1 MGVCGS
7 WTIRWYRIR
16 AIAASLVSN
25 RSLTLGVYE
34 GSAGENGPPVIMSW
48 RSVRVHDPGGAA
60 GGPFDPGVDLD
71 PTAAD
76 DGAEGPT
83 VEPRD
88 GGSRSIEMDFDQPVL
103 LAGPVSVVGVTHDG
117 TIDGGDMTANPDSS
131 REPDVGFHVT
141 AETLRRGED
150 ERPSPASGDMTSS
163 CCTSRE

>member
-48 RSVRVHDPGGAA
+48 RSVGVHDPAGAA
-60 GGPFDPGVDLD
+60 GGPFDLGVNPD

-83 VEPRD
+83 VEPR
-88 GGSRSIEMDFDQPVL
+88 GGGIRSIGMDFDQPVL
-103 LAGPVSVVGVTHDG
+103 LAGRVSMVGVTLDG
-117 TIDGGDMTANPDSS
+117 TTDGD
-131 REPDVGFHVT
+131 DVT
-141 AETLRRGED
+141 TIRIRRGN
-150 ERPSPASGDMTSS
+150 R
-163 CCTSRE
+163 R